1 MAYKSKPLP
10 FAEAF
15 QKLLPQR
22 DIMLLRADFIQDQ
35 PRLGSAFWQ
44 AADGKYYQA
53 VENDETG
60 MDLSEDE
67 VQALLRN
74 PPYELAV
81 LVGDGAKRYE
91 DEVLPTLAPAE
102 DDDAVDLTEL
112 GDPPWGAGPAEREWL
127 DNAARLGLFSTKIA
141 YIPRQ
146 IIPFLVSVSSKTTK
160 DVDQKTID
168 ALRALIEKDAL
179 RVHGLTTSLAK
190 RPQITAIT
198 GRGPVSDYETTGGVS
213 PTSNSVIFTFAE
225 QYGKPVTA
233 LLDEVGYEWAKNG
246 VTFALVFIEP
256 DPTYTKVVD
265 AWRYEECE
273 LVYVEGFNHHR
284 DLTRDMPAADCITDD
299 NGKFQSMPHIEATIQ
314 GKVLRGRA
322 TREAAQLILD
332 AMVLSGV
339 NPHHLTPQDLGSA
352 TE

>member
-1 MAYKSKPLP
+1 MTYQTKPMP
-10 FAEAF
+10 FSQAF
-15 QKLLPQR
+15 RMLLPQR
-22 DIMLLRADFIQDQ
+22 DIMLLREGDDPHNRQS
-35 PRLGSAFWQ
+35 SAFWQ
-44 AADGKYYQA
+44 STSGVY
-53 VENDETG
+53 N
-60 MDLSEDE
+60 
-67 VQALLRN
+67 QALAGDDVGMELTDNEAMALTVN
-74 PPYELAV
+74 PPYPTAV

-102 DDDAVDLTEL
+102 DDDAVDLSE
-112 GDPPWGAGPAEREWL
+112 PSQGAGPAEREWL

-160 DVDQKTID
+160 DVDQKTVD

-179 RVHGLTTSLAK
+179 RIHGLTTSFAK
-190 RPQITAIT
+190 RTPLTSIA
-198 GRGPVSDYETTGGVS
+198 GRSPLSDYEMAGGVS

-273 LVYVEGFNHHR
+273 LIYVEGFNHHR
-284 DLTRDMPAADCITDD
+284 DMTRDVPAADCITDD